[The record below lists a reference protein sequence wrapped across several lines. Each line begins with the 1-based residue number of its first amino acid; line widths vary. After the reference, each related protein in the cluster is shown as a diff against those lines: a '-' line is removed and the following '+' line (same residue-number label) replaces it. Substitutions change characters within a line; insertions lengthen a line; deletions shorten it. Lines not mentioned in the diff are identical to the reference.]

1 MSTPLRANISRGNPD
16 KVFDLIEKVGG
27 GTYGDVFKA
36 RVIATGELSAVKV
49 VKIEPGDDFEL
60 IQQEIAMM
68 QHCQHPNI
76 IQYMGSYLRRDK
88 LWIAME
94 FCGGGSVQDIYC
106 VTGPCS
112 ESQISFICVETLK
125 GLAYLHEK
133 SLMHRDIKGANILL
147 TTQGSVKLAD
157 FGIAARISDTLAK
170 RKSFIGTPYWMA
182 PEMAAVERTGGYDLK
197 CDIWAVGITA
207 IELAELQPP
216 MFDLH
221 PMRALYMIGKRS
233 FVPPTLKEKDKWSVE
248 LHNFIKAA
256 LTKNP
261 KKRPTADKMLM
272 MPFCCH
278 GYTKAV
284 TQDLMDTFKAK
295 SQKKGNRLRQ
305 QEEEEEDEEDVV
317 DENVQVLTRIR
328 STKAVEK
335 NNDKS
340 SMPTDGKLDGVQVE
354 HETSTHD
361 QTHNGSE
368 KAVNG
373 EVAMNNDEDSGTMK
387 VHQEAGEE
395 EQPPP
400 LPPKQHQ
407 RNSHYQVPQSSLK
420 SKPVPPPKPGHLKVV
435 RALSN
440 QETKAVPE
448 RQRKFS
454 DADAINRVP
463 PPNVPP
469 PKPPVGARS
478 SDPGRP
484 SAARRASQVTTCFSK
499 IFNECPLHIYCT
511 GLWVNPN
518 TREKYIIVGA
528 EEGIYSLNF
537 SEQLHEAEMEQISA
551 RRCTWLSIFQS
562 HMVSLQGS
570 PNCVYMQNLD
580 TLHDR
585 QAFFQTVARNNRMS
599 ETRGCTKC
607 CIVNN
612 PYNSQTYLCVAM
624 QKSVL
629 LYQWYEPWHRFMKV
643 QYYDVDIPSPPPLFE
658 PLVISDL
665 EYPLICVGVKKKS
678 DGDLHFDC
686 VNLNSLSNWFVDEPT
701 GEKINADT
709 VDHLEKDTV
718 LVAFDKVV
726 RFVSLEGKLKQFRR
740 QLSEIHFDIKPES
753 VVCLQGSVLAF
764 HEHGLQGRSLHS
776 GKINQ
781 LTSQDLGRACAPA
794 DYKNI
799 EELIEDPVK
808 EEKERRRKA
817 VEKWTKE
824 SNDKFASGL
833 ATYGKRFRKLAEP
846 LPEMWTAQEQ
856 IKSEHSLV
864 SSGEKTDGSSSSNV
878 NQTSEG
884 KPKASLHDP
893 HTSSSTP
900 FEPTPGSRTCEP
912 SHITENRKFKMPSVD
927 REKESDVI
935 LSE

>member
-799 EELIEDPVK
+799 EGWLHMAKDSESSLSPFQKCGQLRNKSNQNIPWCHQ
-808 EEKERRRKA
+808 ERK
-817 VEKWTKE
+817 
-824 SNDKFASGL
+824 
-833 ATYGKRFRKLAEP
+833 P
-846 LPEMWTAQEQ
+846 TAARHQ
-856 IKSEHSLV
+856 
-864 SSGEKTDGSSSSNV
+864 
-878 NQTSEG
+878 
-884 KPKASLHDP
+884 
-893 HTSSSTP
+893 
-900 FEPTPGSRTCEP
+900 
-912 SHITENRKFKMPSVD
+912 M
-927 REKESDVI
+927 
-935 LSE
+935 

>member
-1 MSTPLRANISRGNPD
+1 
-16 KVFDLIEKVGG
+16 
-27 GTYGDVFKA
+27 
-36 RVIATGELSAVKV
+36 
-49 VKIEPGDDFEL
+49 
-60 IQQEIAMM
+60 MM
-68 QHCQHPNI
+68 KTNQDI
-76 IQYMGSYLRRDK
+76 KRDK

-846 LPEMWTAQEQ
+846 LPEMTVADCVEHYYMAKPCYFNFEEWTAQEQ

>member
-68 QHCQHPNI
+68 QQCQHPNI
-76 IQYMGSYLRRDK
+76 IQYIGSYLRRDK

-112 ESQISFICVETLK
+112 ESQISFVCVETLK
-125 GLAYLHEK
+125 GLAYLHDK

-147 TTQGSVKLAD
+147 TTQGNIKLAD

-221 PMRALYMIGKRS
+221 PMRALYNIGKRS
-233 FVPPTLKEKDKWSVE
+233 FVPPTLKEKEKWSME
-248 LHNFIKAA
+248 FHNFIKAA

-261 KKRPTADKMLM
+261 KKRPSADKMLM
-272 MPFCCH
+272 LPFCCH
-278 GYTKAV
+278 TFTRAV
-284 TQDLMDTFKAK
+284 TQDLLDAYKAK
-295 SQKKGNRLRQ
+295 SGKKTNNLGQ
-305 QEEEEEDEEDVV
+305 GEDEDSDDAMI

-328 STKAVEK
+328 SKKAAEK
-335 NNDKS
+335 LHEKS
-340 SMPTDGKLDGVQVE
+340 SMSEGKLDGVQVE
-354 HETSTHD
+354 PMMKKETS
-361 QTHNGSE
+361 HNHQSLNDGSE
-368 KAVNG
+368 TETNG
-373 EVAMNNDEDSGTMK
+373 DDTMNRDEDSGTMK
-387 VHQEAGEE
+387 VLKDTEDEK
-395 EQPPP
+395 PPP
-400 LPPKQHQ
+400 LPPKTHQ
-407 RNSHYQVPQSSLK
+407 NRNSHYQVPQASLK
-420 SKPVPPPKPGHLKVV
+420 KPLPPPKPGHLKVA
-435 RALSN
+435 RAVSN
-440 QETKAVPE
+440 QEARVTKVGSE
-448 RQRKFS
+448 RTRKYS
-454 DADAINRVP
+454 EADAHSRVP

-469 PKPPVGARS
+469 PKLPVGGRS
-478 SDPGRP
+478 SDPGKVSP
-484 SAARRASQVTTCFSK
+484 ARKSSVTTCFSK

-518 TREKYIIVGA
+518 TKEKHIIIGA
-528 EEGIYSLNF
+528 EEGVYSLNF

-562 HMVSLQGS
+562 VMVSLQGS
-570 PNCVYMQNLD
+570 PSCVYMQNLD

-585 QAFFQTVARNNRMS
+585 QAFFQTVARNNKIS
-599 ETRGCTKC
+599 ETRGCSKC

-612 PYNSQTYLCVAM
+612 PYNSQTYLCVALP
-624 QKSVL
+624 KSVL

-658 PLVISDL
+658 PLVLSDL
-665 EYPLICVGVKKKS
+665 EYPLICVGVKQKP

-686 VNLNSLSNWFVDEPT
+686 VNLNSLSNWFVDNPE
-701 GEKINADT
+701 GERIEADT

-718 LVAFDKVV
+718 LVAFDKTI
-726 RFVSLEGKLKQFRR
+726 RFVNLEGKLKQFRR

-776 GKINQ
+776 GRVNVEMNDPKRTFR
-781 LTSQDLGRACAPA
+781 LLGCESIAVVESKPA
-794 DYKNI
+794 DMPNAPCNLYILASNS
-799 EELIEDPVK
+799 
-808 EEKERRRKA
+808 RK
-817 VEKWTKE
+817 
-824 SNDKFASGL
+824 
-833 ATYGKRFRKLAEP
+833 
-846 LPEMWTAQEQ
+846 
-856 IKSEHSLV
+856 
-864 SSGEKTDGSSSSNV
+864 
-878 NQTSEG
+878 
-884 KPKASLHDP
+884 
-893 HTSSSTP
+893 
-900 FEPTPGSRTCEP
+900 
-912 SHITENRKFKMPSVD
+912 
-927 REKESDVI
+927 
-935 LSE
+935 

>member
-27 GTYGDVFKA
+27 GTYGDVFKGNSN
-36 RVIATGELSAVKV
+36 RRTIGCE
-49 VKIEPGDDFEL
+49 GDDFEL

-68 QHCQHPNI
+68 QQCQHPNI
-76 IQYMGSYLRRDK
+76 IQYIGSYLRRDK

-147 TTQGSVKLAD
+147 TTQGNIKLAD

-221 PMRALYMIGKRS
+221 PMRALYNIGKRS
-233 FVPPTLKEKDKWSVE
+233 FVPPTLKEKEKWSME
-248 LHNFIKAA
+248 FHNFVKAA

-261 KKRPTADKMLM
+261 KKRPSADKMLM
-272 MPFCCH
+272 LPFCCH
-278 GYTKAV
+278 SFTRAV
-284 TQDLMDTFKAK
+284 TQDLLDAYKAK
-295 SQKKGNRLRQ
+295 SGKKTNNLGQ
-305 QEEEEEDEEDVV
+305 GEDEDSDDAMI

-328 STKAVEK
+328 SKKAAEK
-335 NNDKS
+335 LHEKS
-340 SMPTDGKLDGVQVE
+340 SMSEGKLDGVQVE
-354 HETSTHD
+354 PMMKKETSPNHQSLND
-361 QTHNGSE
+361 GSE
-368 KAVNG
+368 TESNG
-373 EVAMNNDEDSGTMK
+373 DDTMNRDEDSGTMK
-387 VHQEAGEE
+387 VLKDTEDEK
-395 EQPPP
+395 PPP
-400 LPPKQHQ
+400 LPPKTHQ
-407 RNSHYQVPQSSLK
+407 NRNSHYQVPQASLK
-420 SKPVPPPKPGHLKVV
+420 KPLPPPKPGHLKVA
-435 RALSN
+435 RAVSN
-440 QETKAVPE
+440 QEARVTKVESE
-448 RQRKFS
+448 RTRKYS
-454 DADAINRVP
+454 EADAHSRVP

-469 PKPPVGARS
+469 PKLPVGGRS
-478 SDPGRP
+478 SDPGKVSP
-484 SAARRASQVTTCFSK
+484 ARKSSVTTCFSK

-518 TREKYIIVGA
+518 TKEKHIIVGA
-528 EEGIYSLNF
+528 EEGVYSLNF

-562 HMVSLQGS
+562 VMVSLQGS
-570 PNCVYMQNLD
+570 PSCVYMQNLD

-585 QAFFQTVARNNRMS
+585 HAFFQTVARNNKIT
-599 ETRGCTKC
+599 ETRGCSKC

-624 QKSVL
+624 PKSVL

-658 PLVISDL
+658 PLVLSDL
-665 EYPLICVGVKKKS
+665 EYPLICVGVKQKP

-686 VNLNSLSNWFVDEPT
+686 VNLNSLIE
-701 GEKINADT
+701 ADT

-718 LVAFDKVV
+718 LVAFDKTI
-726 RFVSLEGKLKQFRR
+726 RFVNLEGKLKQFRR

-776 GKINQ
+776 GRVNVEMNDPKRTFR
-781 LTSQDLGRACAPA
+781 LLGCESIAVVESKPA
-794 DYKNI
+794 DLPNAPCNLYILASNS
-799 EELIEDPVK
+799 
-808 EEKERRRKA
+808 RK
-817 VEKWTKE
+817 
-824 SNDKFASGL
+824 
-833 ATYGKRFRKLAEP
+833 
-846 LPEMWTAQEQ
+846 
-856 IKSEHSLV
+856 
-864 SSGEKTDGSSSSNV
+864 
-878 NQTSEG
+878 
-884 KPKASLHDP
+884 
-893 HTSSSTP
+893 
-900 FEPTPGSRTCEP
+900 
-912 SHITENRKFKMPSVD
+912 
-927 REKESDVI
+927 
-935 LSE
+935 

>member
-1 MSTPLRANISRGNPD
+1 
-16 KVFDLIEKVGG
+16 
-27 GTYGDVFKA
+27 
-36 RVIATGELSAVKV
+36 
-49 VKIEPGDDFEL
+49 
-60 IQQEIAMM
+60 
-68 QHCQHPNI
+68 
-76 IQYMGSYLRRDK
+76 
-88 LWIAME
+88 ME

-846 LPEMWTAQEQ
+846 LPEMTVADCVEHYYMAKPCYFNFEEWTAQEQ

>member
-68 QHCQHPNI
+68 QNCQHPNI
-76 IQYMGSYLRRDK
+76 IQYIGSYLRRDK

-147 TTQGSVKLAD
+147 TTQGKIKLAD

-221 PMRALYMIGKRS
+221 PMRALYNIGKRN
-233 FVPPTLKEKDKWSVE
+233 FVPPTLKAKEKWSLE

-272 MPFCCH
+272 LPFCCH
-278 GYTKAV
+278 GYTQAV
-284 TQDLMDTFKAK
+284 TQDLLDKYRSK
-295 SQKKGNRLRQ
+295 SDKKGNRLGARDD
-305 QEEEEEDEEDVV
+305 EDNEDSDDAMV

-328 STKAVEK
+328 STKAAEK
-335 NNDKS
+335 GQDKS
-340 SMPTDGKLDGVQVE
+340 STSGEGKLEGVQVE
-354 HETSTHD
+354 PMMKKETSSPNQSHD
-361 QTHNGSE
+361 ESE
-368 KAVNG
+368 RVTNG
-373 EVAMNNDEDSGTMK
+373 EVAINNDEDSGTMK
-387 VHQEAGEE
+387 VLKQEEDDL
-395 EQPPP
+395 PPP
-400 LPPKQHQ
+400 LPPKLHQ
-407 RNSHYQVPQSSLK
+407 QQNRDSHYQVPQSSLK
-420 SKPVPPPKPGHLKVV
+420 GTQSSLKIKPVPPPKPGHLKVT
-435 RALSN
+435 RAISN
-440 QETKAVPE
+440 QEMGPQKAQPE
-448 RQRKFS
+448 RPRKYS
-454 DADAINRVP
+454 EVDPHSRVP

-478 SDPGRP
+478 SDPGRASP
-484 SAARRASQVTTCFSK
+484 ARKTSVTTCFSK

-511 GLWVNPN
+511 GLWVNPD
-518 TREKYIIVGA
+518 TKEKHIIVGA

-562 HMVSLQGS
+562 VMVSLQGS
-570 PNCVYMQNLD
+570 PSCVYMQNLD

-585 QAFFQTVARNNRMS
+585 QAFFQTVARNNRIS
-599 ETRGCTKC
+599 ETRGCSKC

-624 QKSVL
+624 QASVL

-665 EYPLICVGVKKKS
+665 EYPMICVGVKEKP

-686 VNLNSLSNWFVDEPT
+686 VNLNSLSNWFVDKPE
-701 GEKINADT
+701 GKKIDADT

-718 LVAFDKVV
+718 LVSYDKVV
-726 RFVSLEGKLKQFRR
+726 RFVNLEGKLKQFRR

-776 GKINQ
+776 GKVNVEMNDPRRNFR
-781 LTSQDLGRACAPA
+781 LLGCESIAVVESKPA
-794 DYKNI
+794 DQPNAPCNLYILASNS
-799 EELIEDPVK
+799 
-808 EEKERRRKA
+808 RK
-817 VEKWTKE
+817 
-824 SNDKFASGL
+824 
-833 ATYGKRFRKLAEP
+833 
-846 LPEMWTAQEQ
+846 
-856 IKSEHSLV
+856 
-864 SSGEKTDGSSSSNV
+864 
-878 NQTSEG
+878 
-884 KPKASLHDP
+884 
-893 HTSSSTP
+893 
-900 FEPTPGSRTCEP
+900 
-912 SHITENRKFKMPSVD
+912 
-927 REKESDVI
+927 
-935 LSE
+935 

>member
-147 TTQGSVKLAD
+147 TMQGSVKLAD

-233 FVPPTLKEKDKWSVE
+233 FVPPTLKEKEKWSVE

-373 EVAMNNDEDSGTMK
+373 EVAMNNGEDSGTMK
-387 VHQEAGEE
+387 VHQEAREE

-518 TREKYIIVGA
+518 TREKHIIVGA

-551 RRCTWLSIFQS
+551 RRCTWLSVFQS

-776 GKINQ
+776 GKVNVEMNDPKRNFR
-781 LTSQDLGRACAPA
+781 LLGCESIAVVESKPA
-794 DYKNI
+794 DHPNAPCNLYI
-799 EELIEDPVK
+799 L
-808 EEKERRRKA
+808 A
-817 VEKWTKE
+817 
-824 SNDKFASGL
+824 SNCRNPQK
-833 ATYGKRFRKLAEP
+833 
-846 LPEMWTAQEQ
+846 
-856 IKSEHSLV
+856 
-864 SSGEKTDGSSSSNV
+864 
-878 NQTSEG
+878 
-884 KPKASLHDP
+884 
-893 HTSSSTP
+893 
-900 FEPTPGSRTCEP
+900 
-912 SHITENRKFKMPSVD
+912 
-927 REKESDVI
+927 
-935 LSE
+935 